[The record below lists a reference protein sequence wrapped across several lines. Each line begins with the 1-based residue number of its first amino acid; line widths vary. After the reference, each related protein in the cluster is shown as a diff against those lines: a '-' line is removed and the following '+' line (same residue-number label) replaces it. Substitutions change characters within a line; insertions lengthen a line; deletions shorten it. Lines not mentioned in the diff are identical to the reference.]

1 MSGSAS
7 DTNDALAAVRF
18 MLVKAAIFV
27 GIPIVA
33 SALAAIVML
42 A

>member
-1 MSGSAS
+1 MSGNEYE
-7 DTNDALAAVRF
+7 TNDALAAVRF
-18 MLVKAAIFV
+18 MLVKATIFV